1 MLNAKFK
8 TKWLNLECN
17 STRKGKDMSCNTS
30 FTAPINNSLEL
41 MQDMKVA
48 LLRLQRSPAE
58 TAVASII
65 PRATQAIKGLANFHG
80 SKHIV
85 AFSYVFEGV
94 LSRVRDAEL
103 RAEANLIALLLSCCD
118 HVSEM
123 VSQLA
128 TNEEIYLGHFK
139 KSLGLIRQLHTHHG
153 SAVSGLFEPSRLTSQ
168 Y

>member
-1 MLNAKFK
+1 
-8 TKWLNLECN
+8 
-17 STRKGKDMSCNTS
+17 MSCNRTLID
-30 FTAPINNSLEL
+30 PINNSLEL
-41 MQDMKVA
+41 MQNMKVA
-48 LLRLQRSPAE
+48 LLRLQRSPAD
-58 TAVASII
+58 TAVASTI
-65 PRATQAIKGLANFHG
+65 PCATQAIKGLANFHV

-85 AFSYVFEGV
+85 EFSYVFEGV

>member
-8 TKWLNLECN
+8 TKWLNLECT
-17 STRKGKDMSCNTS
+17 STRKGKDMSCNRA
-30 FTAPINNSLEL
+30 FTDTINNSLKL

-48 LLRLQRSPAE
+48 LLRLQRSPAD
-58 TAVASII
+58 TAVASTI
-65 PRATQAIKGLANFHG
+65 PCATQSMKGLANFHG

-103 RAEANLIALLLSCCD
+103 RAEGNLIALLLSCCD
-118 HVSEM
+118 HVSQM
-123 VSQLA
+123 VSQLG
-128 TNEEIYLGHFK
+128 TNEDMYLGHCK